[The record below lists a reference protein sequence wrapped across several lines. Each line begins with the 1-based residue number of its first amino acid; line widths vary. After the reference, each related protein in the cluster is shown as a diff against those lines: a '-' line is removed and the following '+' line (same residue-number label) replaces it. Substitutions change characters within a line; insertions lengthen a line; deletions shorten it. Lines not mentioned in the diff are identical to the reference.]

1 MVFQLHAAHSLV
13 YSHQTPCLPCS
24 PVSRQD
30 LVSWKMALDKRQLPE
45 VDRNVRNEKYLI
57 VHNPLLKSVLY
68 AYVNTLSL
76 SLSQCLLK
84 ASGYIDIDRIN
95 AAAWPALVADLGA
108 GDQSIT
114 ALAFGK
120 LFI

>member
-1 MVFQLHAAHSLV
+1 MQLTLLFV
-13 YSHQTPCLPCS
+13 LIKTPYLHCS

-45 VDRNVRNEKYLI
+45 VDRNVRNEKYLT
-57 VHNPLLKSVLY
+57 VHNPLLKSVSY
-68 AYVNTLSL
+68 AYVNA
-76 SLSQCLLK
+76 LSQCLLK

-95 AAAWPALVADLGA
+95 KAAWPALVADLGA
-108 GDQSIT
+108 GDQSIS

>member
-1 MVFQLHAAHSLV
+1 MVIQLHPARSLV
-13 YSHQTPCLPCS
+13 CSHQSPNLPCS
-24 PVSRQD
+24 CLSRQD

-57 VHNPLLKSVLY
+57 IQNPLFKSAAYTY
-68 AYVNTLSL
+68 ANALSVFV
-76 SLSQCLLK
+76 
-84 ASGYIDIDRIN
+84 SGYIDIDKIDT
-95 AAAWPALVADLGA
+95 AAWPALVADLAA

-120 LFI
+120 LCI